1 MRLSLIALLGV
12 LGTGVW
18 AQQPQQ
24 APPPSAAPQNPSR
37 GRGPMAPPPAFSR
50 IKVYDF
56 ATRSVRDVFS
66 SDGYFES
73 PDFSADGKFIRFI
86 SSSDTRLLQV
96 PVTGGT
102 PEPVGPAGFGWG
114 HDRARSRDGNREVA
128 GNFNAPNPIAFLG
141 PHYTDPRPVGGPFY
155 VHTMSPDGEW
165 MAGSCGGRVCRMA
178 WPGGGAFQMLTSGGG
193 NDNADYGPDGKFLY
207 FESSRSGKREIW
219 RVPADGAG
227 PDDSLA
233 ERVSDEEG
241 ASRFPHP
248 SPDGKW
254 IAFMVAKPG
263 SDPRDVTI
271 RLIPAPGAKAAPGP
285 SREILA
291 AAGGQG
297 MMHRNSWSPDS
308 TKIAFASYEPR

>member
-1 MRLSLIALLGV
+1 
-12 LGTGVW
+12 
-18 AQQPQQ
+18 
-24 APPPSAAPQNPSR
+24 
-37 GRGPMAPPPAFSR
+37 MAPPPAFSR

-56 ATRSVRDVFS
+56 ATKAVRDVFS

-86 SSSDTRLLQV
+86 STSDTKLLQV
-96 PVTGGT
+96 PVNGGA

-114 HDRARSRDGNREVA
+114 HDRARSRDGSREVA
-128 GNFNAPNPIAFLG
+128 GNFNAPNPIAFRG
-141 PHYTDPRPVGGPFY
+141 PHYADPAPVGGPFY

-178 WPGGGAFQMLTSGGG
+178 WPGGGTFQMLTSVGG
-193 NDNADYGPDGKFLY
+193 NDNADYSPDGKFIY

-227 PDDSLA
+227 PDDALA

-241 ASRFPHP
+241 AARFPHP
-248 SPDGKW
+248 SPDSKW

-263 SDPRDVTI
+263 GDARDVTI
-271 RLIPAPGAKAAPGP
+271 RVIPAPAAKAVPGP

-291 AAGGQG
+291 AVGGQG

>member
-1 MRLSLIALLGV
+1 MRLSLIALLAL

-18 AQQPQQ
+18 AQQP
-24 APPPSAAPQNPSR
+24 PPSAAGPQNPSR

-56 ATRSVRDVFS
+56 ATRSVREVFS

-73 PDFSADGKFIRFI
+73 PDFSADGKFIRFT
-86 SSSDTRLLQV
+86 SVPDSKLLQI
-96 PVTGGT
+96 PATGGAV
-102 PEPVGPAGFGWG
+102 EQVGPAGFGWG
-114 HDRARSRDGNREVA
+114 HDRARSRDGTREAA
-128 GNFNAPNPIAFLG
+128 GNWNAPDAMAFLG
-141 PHYTDPRPVGGPFY
+141 PDHTNPRPVGGPFY
-155 VHTMSPDGEW
+155 VHTMSPDGAW
-165 MAGSCGGRVCRMA
+165 LAGSCSGRVCRMA
-178 WPGGGAFQMLTSGGG
+178 WPGGGTFQMLTSVGG
-193 NDNADYGPDGKFLY
+193 NDNADYSPDGKFIY

-227 PDDSLA
+227 SDDSLA
-233 ERVSDEEG
+233 ERVSAEEG

-263 SDPRDVTI
+263 GDARDVTI
-271 RLIPAPGAKAAPGP
+271 RVIPTPGSKVVPGP
-285 SREILA
+285 SQEVLA
-291 AAGGQG
+291 AVGGQG